1 MKLKSSMKLSTV
13 VQTHELGI
21 LYQSTDY
28 ESVEIW
34 NYNIS
39 RPSLQFVDFYDY
51 FDPDRI
57 QITGKAEA
65 AYLRT
70 LDPLERE
77 RVISKLLSQNIPA
90 LVVCHRVVPDEMIV
104 DAARRHDVTLLTT
117 DLETSEF
124 IAQVLGTLRTHLS
137 ERRTE
142 HGVLVQVHGEGLL
155 IRGESGIGKSEVALE
170 LVKRGHRLV
179 ADDAVELRRMGRTR
193 LTGEAPKM
201 IRYLMELRGLG
212 IIDVRRIYGVG
223 AVLPECD
230 VDLIVQFVRWEEGA
244 DYDRLGLQE
253 ETETFLG
260 VPIPKITI
268 PVAPARNLA
277 IILEV
282 AAMNHREKKLGYNT
296 AKEFMERHD
305 RGIDSG
311 WDDAWN

>member
-1 MKLKSSMKLSTV
+1 MKLHTV
-13 VQTHELGI
+13 VDTHGLDVI
-21 LYQSTDY
+21 YRSSDY
-28 ESVEIW
+28 ENVEIW

-51 FDPDRI
+51 FDNERI

-70 LDPLERE
+70 LDHAERE
-77 RVISKLLSQNIPA
+77 RVIDRLFAQKIPA
-90 LVVCHRVVPDEMIV
+90 MVVCHRVVPDEIIV
-104 DAARRHDVTLLTT
+104 DAARRHDVTLLAT

-124 IAQVLGTLRTHLS
+124 IAQVINTLRTYLAD
-137 ERRTE
+137 RRTE

-155 IRGESGIGKSEVALE
+155 IQGESGIGKSEVALE

-179 ADDAVELRRMGRTR
+179 ADDAVELRRMGRSR
-193 LTGEAPKM
+193 LMGTAPKM

-223 AVLPECD
+223 AVLPVCD
-230 VDLIVQFVRWEEGA
+230 VDLVVRFVRWEEGA

-253 ETETFLG
+253 ETATFLG
-260 VPIPKITI
+260 VTVPQVTI

-282 AAMNHREKKLGYNT
+282 AAMNHREKKLGHNT
-296 AKEFMERHD
+296 AKELMERHD
-305 RGIDSG
+305 QNIDSG
-311 WDDAWN
+311 WEGWD